1 MYSNQWILKYLG
13 IYNKK
18 HFTRDNL
25 ENLTDG
31 RTVPQ
36 IIIDVKPIGGY
47 DCDVFRGLLKTFKTI
62 QSMSGK
68 GNGYDN
74 AVAKSFFHTLNT
86 ELIKLRGKK

>member
-25 ENLTDG
+25 ENLTNG

-36 IIIDVKPIGGY
+36 IIIDVKPIGGMTVMFSVVY
-47 DCDVFRGLLKTFKTI
+47 
-62 QSMSGK
+62 
-68 GNGYDN
+68 
-74 AVAKSFFHTLNT
+74 
-86 ELIKLRGKK
+86 